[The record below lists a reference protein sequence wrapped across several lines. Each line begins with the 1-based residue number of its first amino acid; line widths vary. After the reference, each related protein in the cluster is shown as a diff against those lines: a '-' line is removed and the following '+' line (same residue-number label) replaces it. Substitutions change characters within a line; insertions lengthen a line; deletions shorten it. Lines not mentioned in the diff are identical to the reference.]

1 MAGHGASS
9 IGSAPAETQ
18 AGDTATPGGAEASL
32 QAPAESV
39 PAVPAPGS
47 NAEFSG
53 PEDLPEPPEPDEEP
67 EPPFEAPEPPQAPEA
82 PTAPAL
88 SEPITSAP
96 ASAVQL
102 AAVSAP
108 PSAPAS
114 SSGPSFTRYGEAVVR
129 EVLGATFL
137 EEVPRDGGMGK

>member
-18 AGDTATPGGAEASL
+18 AVDAATSGGAEASP

-88 SEPITSAP
+88 SEPMT
-96 ASAVQL
+96 
-102 AAVSAP
+102 
-108 PSAPAS
+108 SAPAS